1 MPGRV
6 YKPKYTVNG
15 NETNINRWSFLS
27 DPNGRLNQLYIELT
41 KSRRRKRV
49 KQPNNKT
56 ISQRFNDTLKS
67 FNITCDLPET
77 FNSEIPDD
85 FYNYNYT
92 LENRPTKEEEKN
104 LCRKEINSLAKIKTF
119 VQHPA
124 MTYRDPKINQDKYIF
139 DPIDEVI
146 TKYDRSIWNIQN
158 DKGDK
163 GLELSDLKLYQ
174 RESDPNK
181 SSDSKNSSDSDF
193 SFTTASEG
201 RGGRYN
207 KNKSKGKKQY
217 PLKKHKFTV
226 NYKQR

>member
-146 TKYDRSIWNIQN
+146 TKYDRSIWNIQKN
-158 DKGDK
+158 DK
-163 GLELSDLKLYQ
+163 GLESSDLKLYQ